1 MIVTIKDLGRDCPLT
16 EIKGHGWFPA
26 RPINYQ
32 CRTLRVRFREAWMVF
47 AGKADP
53 FVWPE
58 DSLDNAIGEARADNA
73 APPHQK
79 GN

>member
-26 RPINYQ
+26 RPIDYQ

-47 AGKADP
+47 TGKADP

-58 DSLDNAIGEARADNA
+58 DSLDNNPAGSIPAIIHYHK
-73 APPHQK
+73 P
-79 GN
+79 

>member
-1 MIVTIKDLGRDCPLT
+1 MIVTIKDLGRDCPQT

-32 CRTLRVRFREAWMVF
+32 CRTLQERFREAWIVF
-47 AGKADP
+47 TGKADP

-58 DSLDNAIGEARADNA
+58 DSLDNSQSTDGESRSV
-73 APPHQK
+73 
-79 GN
+79 